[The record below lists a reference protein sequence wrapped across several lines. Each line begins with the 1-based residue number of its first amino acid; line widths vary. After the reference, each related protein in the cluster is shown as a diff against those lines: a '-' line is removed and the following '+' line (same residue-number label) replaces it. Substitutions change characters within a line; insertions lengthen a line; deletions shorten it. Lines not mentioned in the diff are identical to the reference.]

1 MKAKVKDIVVQAT
14 TNLVELTLFL
24 VTCHQRLSDPQN
36 KCELTEDIISKFD
49 VWHDELLKQCF
60 NSKRAVSR

>member
-24 VTCHQRLSDPQN
+24 VSCHQRLADPQY
-36 KCELTEDIISKFD
+36 KCELTEEVSNKFEM
-49 VWHDELLKQCF
+49 WHNELLNQCF
-60 NSKRAVSR
+60 SSKRTISR